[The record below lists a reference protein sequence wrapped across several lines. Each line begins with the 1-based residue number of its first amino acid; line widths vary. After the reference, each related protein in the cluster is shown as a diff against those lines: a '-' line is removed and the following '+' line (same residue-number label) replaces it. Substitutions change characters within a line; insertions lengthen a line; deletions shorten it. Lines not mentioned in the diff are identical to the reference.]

1 MKAVVVSIDLEMRWG
16 MHDRLGLDFS
26 AYRTNL
32 EGGRSAISGILKE
45 LSGRRLKATW
55 AAVGALA
62 CRDWDEYFRRAPR
75 PPKYSDGKLAINPQY
90 QELDPLGQLH
100 FAPAELES
108 IARTD
113 GQDLGTH
120 TFSHIY
126 LREPGITG
134 EDFAA
139 DLGAVNEMWREKFN
153 NSPVSLVFPRNQSNF
168 LDVVAAKGIKCWR
181 GNPKPWYHNRFEA
194 ENNDP
199 LSRAL
204 RYLDA
209 HVPLSRTAAAP
220 EGPMCRASIFV
231 RFTLP
236 EALWRLHVN
245 RIVGELDSMVD
256 GENLHLWFHEHNLGA
271 DPGRAFSRL
280 SELCD
285 YIESSR
291 ETGLV
296 TSLNM
301 ADLAG
306 QSSQ

>member
-1 MKAVVVSIDLEMRWG
+1 MKAVVISIDLEMRWG

-45 LSGRRLKATW
+45 LTGRRLKATW

-62 CRDWDEYFRRAPR
+62 CSGWDEYFRRAPATPGYLDR
-75 PPKYSDGKLAINPQY
+75 NLAVNPRY
-90 QELDPLGQLH
+90 AELDPRGDLH
-100 FAPAELES
+100 FAPAELEL
-108 IARTD
+108 IARSG
-113 GQDLGTH
+113 GQELGTH

-126 LREPGITG
+126 LREPGVTG
-134 EDFAA
+134 ADFAA
-139 DLGAVNEMWREKFN
+139 DLDAVNEVWREKFES
-153 NSPVSLVFPRNQSNF
+153 SPTSLVFPRNQCNF

-181 GNPKPWYHNRFEA
+181 GNPKSWYHNRVDA
-194 ENNDP
+194 ESNGP

-209 HVPLSRTAAAP
+209 HVPLSRVAEAP

-231 RFTLP
+231 RFNLP

-245 RIVGELDSMVD
+245 RIVGELDSMIE
-256 GENLHLWFHEHNLGA
+256 GANLHIWFHEHNLGA
-271 DPGRAFSRL
+271 DPRRAFSRL

-285 YIESSR
+285 YIQSRR
-291 ETGLV
+291 ETGLI

-306 QSSQ
+306 QSSH